1 MTLLRPN
8 FRTESSAQ
16 NAENGI
22 SGLQISIK
30 FYGRPRNM
38 IRSDFKLY
46 PPLLGEGNRPMSIFR
61 DKYSEELMYPGIFL
75 GQKRLDNTNKLTK
88 VHYSEICKSELRRTD
103 LRAVM
108 CVENIIK

>member
-1 MTLLRPN
+1 
-8 FRTESSAQ
+8 
-16 NAENGI
+16 
-22 SGLQISIK
+22 
-30 FYGRPRNM
+30 
-38 IRSDFKLY
+38 
-46 PPLLGEGNRPMSIFR
+46 
-61 DKYSEELMYPGIFL
+61 MYPGIFL